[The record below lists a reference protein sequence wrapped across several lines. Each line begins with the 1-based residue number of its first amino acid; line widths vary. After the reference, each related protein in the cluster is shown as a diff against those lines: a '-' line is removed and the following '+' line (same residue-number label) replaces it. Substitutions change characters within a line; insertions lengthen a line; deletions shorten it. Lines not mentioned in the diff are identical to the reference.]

1 MKAEQIKELFAQ
13 FEVAAAEY
21 EGVECWSARELQNL
35 LGYSKWENFQKVID
49 KAKESCRNAGEQIT
63 DHFPDVRKMVPI
75 GSGAEKEI
83 DDILLTRYACYLIA
97 QNGDSRKEEISF
109 AQNYF
114 AVQTRRAELVEQRL
128 LEFER
133 VKAREKLSQTEKQL
147 SGVLYERGVDEKGF
161 GIIRS
166 KGDQALF
173 RLTTQQ
179 LKNKMQVPDGR
190 PVADFL
196 PTISIKAK
204 DLAAEMTSL
213 NVQNKNL
220 KGHNPIEKEHVDN
233 SKAVRDMLT
242 KRGIVPENL
251 PPAEDVKK
259 VQRKLES
266 DGKKILKDTK
276 KKKK

>member
-1 MKAEQIKELFAQ
+1 MKSEEIKALFAQ
-13 FEVAAAEY
+13 FESAAAEL
-21 EGVECWSARELQNL
+21 EGVECWSARELQDL
-35 LGYSKWENFQKVID
+35 LGYSKWENFEKVIQ
-49 KAKESCRNAGEQIT
+49 KAKDACKNAGEEIEY
-63 DHFPDVRKMVPI
+63 HFPDVRKMVKI

-97 QNGDSRKEEISF
+97 QNGDSRKQEIAF

-147 SGVLYERGVDEKGF
+147 SGILYERGVDNQGF
-161 GIIRS
+161 AIIRS

-173 RLTTQQ
+173 RLNTQM
-179 LKNKMQVPDGR
+179 LKRKMGVPDSR

-204 DLAAEMTSL
+204 DLAAEMTGL
-213 NVQNKNL
+213 NVQSKDL
-220 KGHNPIEKEHVDN
+220 KGQSKIEKEHIDN
-233 SKAVRDMLT
+233 NLAVRDMLT
-242 KRGIVPENL
+242 KRGIIPENL
-251 PPAEDVKK
+251 PAAEDVKK
-259 VQRKLES
+259 LQRKL
-266 DGKKILKDTK
+266 DGDEKKVLKGTK
-276 KKKK
+276 KKK